1 MKKITLSGFLLIALM
16 VICTSVYAQKKT
28 MATAEERA
36 GKITEWMKTNLQLK
50 DDQVAQVNN
59 INLKYANKMDEIM
72 NGPGE
77 KKDKK
82 MKAKEEAEAKDAEL
96 KAVLDESQYQTYQ
109 AKKEEMKKQVKE
121 KS

>member
-16 VICTSVYAQKKT
+16 VVCTSVYSQKKT

-50 DDQVAQVNN
+50 EDQVAQVNN

-72 NGPGE
+72 NGTGE

-82 MKAKEEAEAKDAEL
+82 MKAKEEAAAKDAEL

-109 AKKEEMKKQVKE
+109 AKKDEIKKQIKE